1 MGDGEVRSD
10 EKAGL
15 RLTTSR
21 AGSRQP
27 ECMYICIPGFAQPWS
42 WCVSASVSLNVLNL
56 ATQDP
61 TTRIPIT
68 RVPPCGAEQTKQ
80 QPGPGLVS

>member
-1 MGDGEVRSD
+1 
-10 EKAGL
+10 
-15 RLTTSR
+15 
-21 AGSRQP
+21 
-27 ECMYICIPGFAQPWS
+27 MYICISGFSQS
-42 WCVSASVSLNVLNL
+42 WCVGASVSLNVLNM

-80 QPGPGLVS
+80 KPGPGLDELAKPETASNY